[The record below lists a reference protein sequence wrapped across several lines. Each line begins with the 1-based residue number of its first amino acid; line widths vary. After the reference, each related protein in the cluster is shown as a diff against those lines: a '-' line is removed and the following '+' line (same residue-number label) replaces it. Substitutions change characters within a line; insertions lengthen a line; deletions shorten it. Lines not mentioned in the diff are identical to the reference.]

1 MQQHLRSAVRIYKSF
16 TCSFYVIRVSTLDDA
31 ATVVSAD
38 RIAALSNLDGDMP
51 QYIADNTDDEMSH
64 STFLKAYLES
74 IGANPVSLDNFRNLP
89 SSHATGA
96 RNVGRLTNLQALN
109 VDLSWYTRY
118 RGTGNPDLGAAFN
131 SPFGGESFQTNLIMP
146 DPCQFLRADLP
157 ECSVIRPSSTAL
169 GGAVATIKAF
179 TDDLL
184 FFNQPPAFLSLLM
197 DLAVAA
203 DAAER
208 LG

>member
-1 MQQHLRSAVRIYKSF
+1 MNQDDLASTAEAHWRN
-16 TCSFYVIRVSTLDDA
+16 VIRRRSFLKGVGIATAILQFLA
-31 ATVVSAD
+31 AAEIIETDLWQQYNELGGVNGGNPAY
-38 RIAALSNLDGDMP
+38 IAALQNLDGDMP
-51 QYIADNTDDEMSH
+51 QYITDNTDDEMSH

-131 SPFGGESFQTNLIMP
+131 SPFAITSQPAIPLNNSDTPPDTSIP
-146 DPCQFLRADLP
+146 DP
-157 ECSVIRPSSTAL
+157 
-169 GGAVATIKAF
+169 
-179 TDDLL
+179 
-184 FFNQPPAFLSLLM
+184 
-197 DLAVAA
+197 
-203 DAAER
+203 
-208 LG
+208 